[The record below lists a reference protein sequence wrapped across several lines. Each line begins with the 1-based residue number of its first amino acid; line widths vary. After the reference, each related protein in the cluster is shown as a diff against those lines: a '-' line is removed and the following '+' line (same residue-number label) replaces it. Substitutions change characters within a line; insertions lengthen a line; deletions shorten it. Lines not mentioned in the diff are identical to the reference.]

1 MQALKAYCK
10 RYNKYDS
17 TSQWSAVEVL
27 SDPGKDYTESKSV
40 DAFSFGMILWEIETE
55 ETPFEGLS
63 MDDIRDKVVRQ
74 KLRPFID

>member
-1 MQALKAYCK
+1 MSALEQYCK

-17 TSQWSAVEVL
+17 TCQWSAVEVL
-27 SDPGKDYTESKSV
+27 SDPGKDYTNSKSV
-40 DAFSFGMILWEIETE
+40 DVFSFGMILWEIETG

-63 MDDIRDKVVRQ
+63 MDDIRHKVVRQ